1 MYKKMADQ
9 IIYFSGGGFF
19 RRVVLALLALTS
31 FYSLCSI
38 AQAELIQV
46 TRYDDA
52 DDYLPSAEKRNK
64 NNIRLLLKQQ
74 EGEEIFKVASPRNVM
89 IDVVAK
95 VPTDSDVAV
104 VMLLGGNG
112 VLSIV
117 NNKLDRS
124 FSFQSRTRDYWWS
137 QKFATFVVD
146 APSDRLGKDGIQDAK
161 WRSGT
166 EHRTDL
172 KAVLDE
178 IGKRFTGPIVIFG
191 HSNGAISLGNLASLA
206 NSNVKVYLIS
216 SAAHF
221 KPNTEILREV
231 EYKAPVVFFEH
242 TKDTCPESRS
252 KEAEQLFNALKAQ
265 TKRLFW
271 VDGGSDPISGPCG
284 PFTHHSYF
292 GIEKATIDRM
302 AAEIRTALK

>member
-1 MYKKMADQ
+1 MSDR
-9 IIYFSGGGFF
+9 IICSNGVGFF
-19 RRVVLALLALTS
+19 RRIVLALLALAW
-31 FYSLCSI
+31 FCSVCST
-38 AQAELIQV
+38 AQAEPIQV
-46 TRYDDA
+46 PRYDDS

-74 EGEEIFKVASPRNVM
+74 EGEVIFKVASPRNVL

-95 VPTDSDVAV
+95 VPADADAAV

-117 NNKLDRS
+117 DNRLDRS
-124 FSFQSRTRDYWWS
+124 FSFQPRSRDYWWS
-137 QKFATFVVD
+137 QRFATFVVD
-146 APSDRLGKDGIQDAK
+146 APSDRLGKDGIQDTK

-172 KAVLDE
+172 QAVLDE

-206 NSNVKVYLIS
+206 SPKVKLYLIS

-221 KPNTEILREV
+221 KPNTEIMREV

-242 TKDTCPESRS
+242 KKDACPESRS
-252 KEAEQLFNALKAQ
+252 KEAEQFFNALKAP
-265 TKRLFW
+265 TKRFFW

-302 AAEIRTALK
+302 AAEIRAAL